1 MRITENNDVVYVYD
15 GGAEQVIYVSER
27 TIKVKAVNQNNEP
40 VQNVYVKVTCSI
52 NGAPYQNGTTNA
64 LAVAATDAE
73 GFAEITFTPVGGFTS
88 QTAKYSVSIAQA
100 LDIAAILEVKEE
112 NVHPVPNRY
121 TYKDEDNRFAVTIS
135 EDMAGDDIVATF
147 NVTYSTG
154 WNAYNK
160 IYIPY
165 HRYYA
170 NPIDAQMTVESGK
183 SFTFTSS
190 GNNLSD
196 FMYFEPYYNA
206 PGFAPYQHPDEADI
220 IMDNS
225 KKVASGVY
233 EISFSVTDGAE
244 ATLSYWNENNVDFGL
259 PEYSPA
265 TEFLTSVSGG
275 TAGEGKYTG
284 GNYVTVEVQKE
295 FAMKLFQLGIRT
307 DKECEVT
314 ITVKYISSMEDR
326 VDATI
331 DWNDLKAND
340 YRISV
345 KLKAY
350 GNTKIGLVNFE
361 PDLYRVHIVSR
372 HEPFYIGSG
381 ERGAYAI
388 FTDDNTGDFVLL
400 WESVKEYYAEQKGI
414 ITFTEETKILTIYN
428 GNKESGN
435 FTIEMMPCELPVLQE
450 GLNLSA
456 PLARTENPK
465 YELSLDPSVV
475 PGKYHIK
482 ISIGYGDDGG
492 LYMPIGVFVGGRIY
506 VLNTKQLNPY
516 YTYEGDIEIKQG
528 EKISLRALSTYQKYT
543 EMVQLTL
550 TKLQ

>member
-1 MRITENNDVVYVYD
+1 M
-15 GGAEQVIYVSER
+15 IYVSER

-147 NVTYSTG
+147 NVTYSTS

-165 HRYYA
+165 HRYYV

-183 SFTFTSS
+183 SFTFTSW
-190 GNNLSD
+190 GDNLSD
-196 FMYFEPYYNA
+196 YMYFEPYYNA

-220 IMDNS
+220 IRDNS

-259 PEYSPA
+259 PEYVPS
-265 TEFLTSVSGG
+265 TQYLTSVSGG
-275 TAGEGKYTG
+275 TAGDGKHTG

-307 DKECEVT
+307 DKKCEVT
-314 ITVKYISSMEDR
+314 ITVEYKGPINNDGS
-326 VDATI
+326 TI
-331 DWNDLKAND
+331 DWDYLKDNN
-340 YRISV
+340 YRTSV
-345 KLKAY
+345 KLNAY
-350 GNTKIGLVNFE
+350 GNTTIGLVNFE
-361 PDLYRVHIVSR
+361 PGIYSVHLVFLS
-372 HEPFYIGSG
+372 EPFYIGSG
-381 ERGAYAI
+381 SKGAYAM
-388 FTDDNTGDFVLL
+388 FTDDNTDDFVLL
-400 WESVKEYYAEQKGI
+400 WESVRKSAAEHKGI
-414 ITFTEETKILTIYN
+414 ITVTEKTKSLTIYN
-428 GNKESGN
+428 GDKGSGN
-435 FTIEMMPCELPVLQE
+435 FTIEITPCELPVLQE

-465 YELSLDPSVV
+465 YELPLDPSVV

-482 ISIGYGDDGG
+482 ISVCYGDDGG
-492 LYMPIGVFVGGRIY
+492 PFMPIGVFVGGRTY
-506 VLNTKQLNPY
+506 VLNTNQLSSF
-516 YTYEGDIEIKQG
+516 YTYEGDIEIKQD
-528 EKISLRALSTYQKYT
+528 EKISLRALTNSQKYT